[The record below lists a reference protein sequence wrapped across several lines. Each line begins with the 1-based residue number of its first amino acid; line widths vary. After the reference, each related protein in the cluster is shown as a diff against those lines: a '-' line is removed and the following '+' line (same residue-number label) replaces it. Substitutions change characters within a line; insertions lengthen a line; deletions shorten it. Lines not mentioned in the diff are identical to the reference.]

1 MVGKMSFRMTAC
13 NLFFSFLLSSSIHMV
28 FSIWTLFCSPYS
40 GTILPKAVNNITMIA
55 IEKRLFKN
63 KFKICIYF
71 LVSTFPVQVLSK
83 IL

>member
-55 IEKRLFKN
+55 IEKSLS
-63 KFKICIYF
+63 FKICIYF
-71 LVSTFPVQVLSK
+71 LVSTFSVQVLSK